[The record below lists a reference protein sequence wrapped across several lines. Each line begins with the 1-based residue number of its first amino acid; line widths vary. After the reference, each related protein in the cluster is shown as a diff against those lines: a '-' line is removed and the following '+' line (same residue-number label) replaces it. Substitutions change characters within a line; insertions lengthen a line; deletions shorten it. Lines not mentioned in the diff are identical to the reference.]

1 MLKTFVIPY
10 RESSNRSTVSLN
22 RSRLPRRLSPLEAI
36 PPTFRDRV
44 SLRQF
49 RTPAVVL
56 AFLGESGS
64 NELNDRKL
72 FELSIS
78 EAS

>member
-22 RSRLPRRLSPLEAI
+22 RSRQPSKQLPLEAI
-36 PPTFRDRV
+36 TLTFRDRV

-49 RTPAVVL
+49 NTPAIVQ

-72 FELSIS
+72 FGLSTS

>member
-1 MLKTFVIPY
+1 MLKTFVIQY

-22 RSRLPRRLSPLEAI
+22 RSRLPSRLLPLEAI

-44 SLRQF
+44 SLRLF

-64 NELNDRKL
+64 NELNAL
-72 FELSIS
+72 NSFGLSSS
-78 EAS
+78 EVS